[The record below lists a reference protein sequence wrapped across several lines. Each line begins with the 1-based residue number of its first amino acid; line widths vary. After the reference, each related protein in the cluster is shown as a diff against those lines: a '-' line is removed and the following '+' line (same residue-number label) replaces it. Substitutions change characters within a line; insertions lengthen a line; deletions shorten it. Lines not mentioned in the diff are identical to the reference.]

1 MVDHILKSH
10 NKTLFIYHLVCP
22 AKYRR
27 NVFTEAVSQTL
38 KAVCLELGPRYEIQ
52 FLEIGID
59 GDHVHFLIQTV
70 PNIRFSDLVKKI
82 KSITARHIFAKHP
95 EVKTF
100 LWGGNLWTSGYY
112 ANTVGQYGNLA
123 MIYNYIKNQGIKH
136 YQQLHVQQLSL
147 FEGYQPNT

>member
-1 MVDHILKSH
+1 MRSMVEHILKSH
-10 NKTLFIYHLVCP
+10 NKTLFIY
-22 AKYRR
+22 
-27 NVFTEAVSQTL
+27 
-38 KAVCLELGPRYEIQ
+38 
-52 FLEIGID
+52 
-59 GDHVHFLIQTV
+59 HFLIQTV

-123 MIYNYIKNQGIKH
+123 MIYNYVKNQGIKN
-136 YQQLHVQQLSL
+136 YQQLHVQQPSL
-147 FEGYQPNT
+147 FEEYQA